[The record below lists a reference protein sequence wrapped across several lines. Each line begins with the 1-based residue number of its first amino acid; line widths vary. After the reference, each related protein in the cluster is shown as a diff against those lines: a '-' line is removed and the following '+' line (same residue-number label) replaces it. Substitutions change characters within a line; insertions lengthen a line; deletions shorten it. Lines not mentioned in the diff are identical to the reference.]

1 MISTNYDNAKSKLLN
16 LIRTD
21 YKNLIEDNPKAD
33 KDKLVN
39 KTYRRHSSINKTWR
53 TYKKYELKIP
63 HEELVPSA
71 IPFFFRKVKT
81 NPSSLEHA
89 QAQCYIEKYAELDM
103 ALKTVTKKEKEKL
116 FEGITKENLKR
127 IM

>member
-1 MISTNYDNAKSKLLN
+1 MSSTTYDNAKSKLLN

-21 YKNLIEDNPKAD
+21 YENLIEVSHKAD

-63 HEELVPSA
+63 HEEYVPSA
-71 IPFFFRKVKT
+71 IPFFFRKVRT
-81 NPSSLEHA
+81 NPSLSSQA
-89 QAQCYIEKYAELDM
+89 QAERYMEKYAELEIE
-103 ALKTVTKKEKEKL
+103 LKSVTKEEIEKL
-116 FEGITKENLKR
+116 FEGITRENLKR
-127 IM
+127 II